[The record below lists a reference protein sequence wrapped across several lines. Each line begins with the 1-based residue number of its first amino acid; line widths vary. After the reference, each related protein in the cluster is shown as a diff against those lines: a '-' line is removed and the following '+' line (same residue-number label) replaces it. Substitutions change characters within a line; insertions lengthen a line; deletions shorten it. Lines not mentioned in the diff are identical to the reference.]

1 VWVGDF
7 DGTSQSGETRDDDDQ
22 EDRELDETEQ
32 VLKTETPLECKPMNQ
47 EGGSN
52 TGKTNTT
59 LVPTVDFDIRGV
71 QDVFAE
77 DNGVGTSPA

>member
-1 VWVGDF
+1 
-7 DGTSQSGETRDDDDQ
+7 
-22 EDRELDETEQ
+22 
-32 VLKTETPLECKPMNQ
+32 MNQ